1 MDPLTL
7 MISTSLAGLIMAANM
22 GLLYIA
28 EERRDFLLDWSLAGL
43 CFMASS
49 LISAFS
55 LGLHIH
61 ELGLLA
67 VGNTLYILGHFQI
80 LAGVR
85 CHLGLGARRD
95 WLAAVVFLVLAI
107 HAIPWVQASV
117 LHRMLVL
124 TPLIGVIN
132 LAVAYLLWREP
143 KGEDRLSYLP
153 LLVIELFFCLQQV
166 LRGTYVS
173 IDSAMS
179 LDMLD
184 SRFLQMTGSLFVL
197 LFLSVGTM
205 SCSFI
210 VTRHQ
215 ALALRRAALTDA
227 LTGWFNR
234 RALSNIAVRAHQ
246 RYQQHDTGLSF
257 IVFDIDHFKRIND
270 SFGHSV
276 GDAAICHVTRL
287 SSEVLRAHDTLFRI
301 GGEEFA
307 ILVEGGTTEQVHE
320 VAERLRERIASTAL
334 FADGFEVSMTI
345 SVGVAHVHTEDGA
358 WEAILRRADEALYYA
373 KNHGRNR
380 VSVHSHGTSASLVS
394 YG

>member
-7 MISTSLAGLIMAANM
+7 MIATSLAALIMAANM
-22 GLLYIA
+22 GILYVV

-43 CFMASS
+43 CFMTSS
-49 LISAFS
+49 LVSAFS
-55 LGLHIH
+55 LGLHIQ
-61 ELGLLA
+61 ELSLVA

-85 CHLGLGARRD
+85 SRLGLSARRD
-95 WLAAVVFLVLAI
+95 WLAAAVFFVLVI

-117 LHRMLVL
+117 LHRMLIL
-124 TPLIGVIN
+124 TPLICVIN
-132 LAVAYLLWREP
+132 LAVAYLLWLEP

-153 LLVIELFFCLQQV
+153 LLLIELFFCVQQV
-166 LRGTYVS
+166 LRATYVS
-173 IDSAMS
+173 IDGAIS
-179 LDMLD
+179 LDMFD
-184 SRFLQMTGSLFVL
+184 SRFLQVAGSIFVL

-227 LTGWFNR
+227 LTGWLNR
-234 RALSNIAVRAHQ
+234 RALNNIAVRAHQ
-246 RYQQHDTGLSF
+246 RSQRGGTGLSF

-287 SSEVLRAHDTLFRI
+287 SSEVLRAHDALFRI

-320 VAERLRERIASTAL
+320 IAERLRERVASTVLCAE
-334 FADGFEVSMTI
+334 GFEVSMTV

-380 VSVHSHGTSASLVS
+380 VSVHSHTTSAALVS